1 VPMGSRMAGEVLI
14 QLFDEARFSAVE
26 PTLGDLDSTRKLSA
40 SSRAQIENTLRADLP
55 DRTGAG
61 IDVLRR
67 ILAEPGLD
75 PRVFLTPRELDD
87 AIEAL
92 VLRACFER
100 AGEYSLAQPTG
111 PSWVVLD
118 SVQRDLID
126 RPWFTRIFWADDQAL
141 AYRIR
146 YPARGESAGYGL
158 TPEGMR
164 FLVES
169 IDSLRADWTTVDWFR
184 EQIAALRAL
193 AAEAQSRAGWTL
205 AFRGLL

>member
-1 VPMGSRMAGEVLI
+1 MAGELLI

-26 PTLGDLDSTRKLSA
+26 STLAELDSTRKLSA
-40 SSRAQIENTLRADLP
+40 AARAQVESALRADLP
-55 DRTGAG
+55 DRTGG
-61 IDVLRR
+61 GLDVLRR

-100 AGEYSLAQPTG
+100 AGEYSLAPIG

-126 RPWFTRIFWADDQAL
+126 RPWFTHIFWEEDHAL
-141 AYRIR
+141 AHRIR
-146 YPARGESAGYGL
+146 YPARGESAAYEL

-169 IDSLRADWTTVDWFR
+169 IDSLPTDWTPVDWFR

-193 AAEAQSRAGWTL
+193 AAEAQRRAGWTL